1 MKCIRNI
8 GDIKFTSC
16 TYRLFKN
23 KPIEDATIVDNVFG
37 ALVTYE
43 TAITHY
49 ENEFSLD
56 QSITFKVQF

>member
-1 MKCIRNI
+1 MKYIRNI

-23 KPIEDATIVDNVFG
+23 KPTIVDNEFG

-43 TAITHY
+43 TAIIHY